1 MRVLLCGLGDIARK
15 AYLPVLAST
24 PGLEVHLAT
33 RDSATLASL
42 GTMYRISGL
51 HSSLDDALATTG
63 FDAAFV
69 HSATAAHPAMVETL
83 LRRGIPVFVDKPL
96 ADSWEE
102 AERLVDLAVKQGC
115 LLRVGF
121 NRRYAPGY
129 AALRDTARSFVLME
143 KHRHAQPDTPR
154 RVVFDDFIHVVD
166 TLRFLA
172 PVATP
177 RVTIET
183 IVRDRRLHGVT
194 MTLAGDG
201 FHAVGT
207 MQRDS
212 GLDEERLT
220 VIGDDRTVSVSN
232 MSDSI
237 ERDGVERHRRR
248 GDWTPVARQRGF
260 EAMCADFL
268 DAVRTGLATDAAD
281 IVETHRLCEAI
292 VRHADGDRRPLRT

>member
-1 MRVLLCGLGDIARK
+1 
-15 AYLPVLAST
+15 
-24 PGLEVHLAT
+24 
-33 RDSATLASL
+33 
-42 GTMYRISGL
+42 
-51 HSSLDDALATTG
+51 
-63 FDAAFV
+63 
-69 HSATAAHPAMVETL
+69 
-83 LRRGIPVFVDKPL
+83 
-96 ADSWEE
+96 
-102 AERLVDLAVKQGC
+102 
-115 LLRVGF
+115 
-121 NRRYAPGY
+121 
-129 AALRDTARSFVLME
+129 
-143 KHRHAQPDTPR
+143 
-154 RVVFDDFIHVVD
+154 
-166 TLRFLA
+166 
-172 PVATP
+172 
-177 RVTIET
+177 
-183 IVRDRRLHGVT
+183 
-194 MTLAGDG
+194 
-201 FHAVGT
+201 VGT